1 MERNYDFRKRLSQV
15 HKPDRIND
23 SVYKKIN
30 GIVVND
36 YWEIVYPDN
45 AERVLRNAALDLREY
60 FEVSMGIYLKA
71 VPNSKAD
78 CCCHKIT
85 LTTKDISPEI
95 APDYTD
101 PSSYRLIVD
110 SNGITVCGTD
120 SRGTAQGCYYI
131 EDQMNLNEGPV
142 LQYNNISRRPMYSPR
157 MIHSGY
163 GLDMFP
169 DAHLRTLA
177 HHGMDAILVFTK
189 DINITPHG
197 YLDFNDLIY
206 RAEGFGIDVYIY
218 SYYKNDKHPD
228 DEGAWESYDATYGR
242 LFKECPG
249 LKGIVFVGE
258 SMEFPSKD
266 EHTTGIPRHL
276 RKDKTP
282 QSKPSPGWYPCCD
295 YPQWISLI
303 RDIIREKKPDADIVF
318 WTYNWGYVDEEARL
332 KLIRE
337 LPTDISLLATYEMFE
352 QFDISD
358 TVKERCVDYTLF
370 FEGPGK
376 YFSSEAREA
385 HKRGI
390 KLYTMSNTGGLTWD
404 IGVIPYEPAPYQWQ
418 RRYDGMAKAHK
429 EWGLCGLME
438 SHHFGFF
445 PSFISELHNGASWE
459 PTVDFDA
466 HIRAIAARDFGRENV
481 DTVIEAWKY
490 FSDGIRKYVSTNED
504 QYGPFRIGSAFPLLM
519 EKNVNIPTVSYAM
532 FGGNRI
538 CNPMYNYNIENI
550 DKINYEIGSLTEMR
564 DLYRKGA
571 NLLESLLD
579 SIPKTKLPDAK
590 RMYGLARF
598 IEHSVTTT
606 INVKNWHILKTNL
619 GFSQNTAGMWVGGRA
634 ADDENTSEAK
644 DLTKSEKDDII
655 IKMLK
660 IASDEIKNTREVIPF
675 TEYDSRLGFEPSM
688 EYICDADHLRW
699 KIKVTEEACKT
710 ELIPLLSDSELLED
724 TWKN

>member
-15 HKPDRIND
+15 HKPNRRNDDVYKRIN
-23 SVYKKIN
+23 
-30 GIVVND
+30 GTVVDD
-36 YWEIVYPDN
+36 YWEIVYPDD
-45 AERVLRNAALDLREY
+45 ADRVMKNAALDLREY
-60 FEVSMGIYLKA
+60 FEVSMGVYLKA
-71 VPNSKAD
+71 VPASKAD
-78 CCCHKIT
+78 CCCSKII
-85 LTTKDISPEI
+85 LENNIS
-95 APDYTD
+95 DNVCLYSKK
-101 PSSYRLIVD
+101 SSYRLIVEQD
-110 SNGITVCGTD
+110 RIIINGTD
-120 SRGTAQGCYYI
+120 PRGTAQGVYYL

-142 LQYNNISRRPMYSPR
+142 IQLQDISRRPMYSPR

-169 DAHLRTLA
+169 DEHLRTIA
-177 HHGMDAILVFTK
+177 HNGMDAILVFTK
-189 DINITPHG
+189 DVNITPHG

-206 RAEGFGIDVYIY
+206 RAEGYGIDVYIY

-228 DEGAWESYDATYGR
+228 DEGARESYDATYGR

-282 QSKPSPGWYPCCD
+282 QPKPSPGWYPCYD

-303 RDIIREKKPDADIVF
+303 RDIIRDKKPDADIVF
-318 WTYNWGYVDEEARL
+318 WTYNWGYVNEEARL

-352 QFDISD
+352 QFDISE

-376 YFSSEAREA
+376 YFASEAEEA

-390 KLYTMSNTGGLTWD
+390 RLYTMSNTGGLTWD

-418 RRYDGMAKAHK
+418 RRYNGMTKAHTD
-429 EWGLCGLME
+429 WGLCGLME

-445 PSFISELHNGASWE
+445 PSFISELHNGQSWE
-459 PTVDFDA
+459 PLVDFDA
-466 HIRAIAARDFGRENV
+466 HIRAIATRDFGRDNADKV
-481 DTVIEAWKY
+481 LEAWKC
-490 FSDGIRKYVSTNED
+490 FSDGIRKYVSTDED

-519 EKNVNIPTVSYAM
+519 QKNVNIPTVSYAM

-538 CNPMYNYNIENI
+538 CNPMYRYNIVNP
-550 DKINYEIGSLTEMR
+550 DKINYEIASLTQMR

-571 NLLESLLD
+571 DILESVLD
-579 SIPKTKLPDAK
+579 GVSEAKLPDAK

-598 IEHSVTTT
+598 IEHAVSTT
-606 INVKNWHILKTNL
+606 INVKNWHILKTKL
-619 GFSQNTAGMWVGGRA
+619 GITINEASIWQGGHA
-634 ADDENTSEAK
+634 LEEEESA
-644 DLTKSEKDDII
+644 SEKELTASQKDEII
-655 IKMLK
+655 IEMLK
-660 IASDEIKNTREVIPF
+660 IASSEIKNTEEVIPL
-675 TEYDSRLGFEPSM
+675 TDYDSRLGFEPSM
-688 EYICDADHLRW
+688 EYICDSDHLRW
-699 KIKVTEEACKT
+699 KIDVTKQACEN
-710 ELIPLLSDSELLED
+710 ELIPMLSDRSLAREI
-724 TWKN
+724 W